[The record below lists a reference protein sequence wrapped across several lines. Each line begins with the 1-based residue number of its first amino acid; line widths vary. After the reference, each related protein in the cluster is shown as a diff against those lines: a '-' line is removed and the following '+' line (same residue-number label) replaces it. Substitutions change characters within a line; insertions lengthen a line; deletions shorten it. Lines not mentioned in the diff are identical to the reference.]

1 MNAGAPRRAPG
12 SGANSGDRSRY
23 HRPIGVESV
32 STLRGAS
39 VAIDHRRAG
48 RLALAVCVAALAVSA
63 GVLYAAGANKNAQIT
78 SLRDHGVPV
87 EVTVTGCL
95 GQLGG
100 SGSNAAGYSCTGT
113 FVLGGRRHSVVL
125 PDGAL
130 HSPGDKVKEITVAS
144 DPGLVSSPGQVAASA
159 ASWRVFVLP
168 TILLLAGALIAGGWL
183 VRTGRTDRST

>member
-1 MNAGAPRRAPG
+1 
-12 SGANSGDRSRY
+12 
-23 HRPIGVESV
+23 
-32 STLRGAS
+32 

-48 RLALAVCVAALAVSA
+48 RLVTAACVVALLASA
-63 GVLYAAGANKNAQIT
+63 GVLYAAGANKNAQIA
-78 SLRDHGVPV
+78 SLRDHGVGV

-130 HSPGDKVKEITVAS
+130 HSPGDKVEEITVGS
-144 DPGLVSSPGQVAASA
+144 DPGLVSSPDQVAASSV
-159 ASWRVFVLP
+159 SWTVFVLP
-168 TILLLAGALIAGGWL
+168 TVLLLAGGLIAGGWL
-183 VRTGRTDRST
+183 TRTRRHTRRV